1 MAFQLTAE
9 QEMVRLMA
17 RDFARKELEPIAADR
32 ERGEIFPLDVVR
44 KMGELGL
51 LGMMVPAQYGGA
63 AAGAVSYC
71 LALQEIAYSCASTAV
86 TMSVANLSTEPLLK
100 FGNEEQKREYLVPL
114 ASGKTLGCFA
124 VTEPN
129 AGSDPGGLLLKAED
143 RGDHFL
149 VNGTKVFITH
159 GEYAD
164 VVNLIARTGPDKG
177 NKGLSAFIVEK
188 GTPGFTVGK
197 REDKM
202 GLRASN
208 TVELVFEDCRVP
220 ARNLVGKLGQGFK
233 IAMTALDSGRIGIA
247 SQAVG
252 IARACLNEAIGYARE
267 RKQFGRA
274 IGSFQAIQWMIADMA
289 AGIEAAQVG
298 AKLGDISFAIARVAT
313 KAGYKIN
320 IIPEKAEMSF
330 DCRLLPDTDARAFV
344 SNLEQMVNDP
354 GITFAVDW
362 PDADPAFAPTDG
374 GLFTSIDLFP
384 RVTVRAGTDLELA
397 QSLHR
402 EAGEE
407 CYIAASLNCPVTH
420 SPEIRTA

>member
-32 ERGEIFPLDVVR
+32 EKGEIFPQDVVR

-177 NKGLSAFIVEK
+177 NKGLSPFIVEK
-188 GTPGFTVGK
+188 GTPVFTVGK

-289 AGIEAAQVG
+289 AGIEAAHLLTLSAADDKDHGVPFTKTASM
-298 AKLGDISFAIARVAT
+298 AKLFASEIAN
-313 KAGYKIN
+313 KAAYQALQIHGGYGYMK
-320 IIPEKAEMSF
+320 EFKVE
-330 DCRLLPDTDARAFV
+330 RLYRDARA
-344 SNLEQMVNDP
+344 
-354 GITFAVDW
+354 
-362 PDADPAFAPTDG
+362 
-374 GLFTSIDLFP
+374 TSIYE
-384 RVTVRAGTDLELA
+384 GTSEIQRLVIAREL
-397 QSLHR
+397 L
-402 EAGEE
+402 
-407 CYIAASLNCPVTH
+407 
-420 SPEIRTA
+420 RT